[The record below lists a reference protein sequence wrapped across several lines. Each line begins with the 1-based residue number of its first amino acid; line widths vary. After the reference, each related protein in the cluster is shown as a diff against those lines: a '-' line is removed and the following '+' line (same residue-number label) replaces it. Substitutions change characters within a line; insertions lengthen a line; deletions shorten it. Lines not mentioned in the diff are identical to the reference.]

1 MSLSVYIIASL
12 FIVVPFIFSPFSSEL
27 FELPK
32 MLTIYAYTAILGP
45 LALYR
50 FYRLDT
56 KPILSRLT
64 QLLFGSM
71 ILFYL
76 SQLLA
81 AAFSIDR
88 HLSWFGYY
96 SRINGGVLSLTAYL
110 ILVISTYI
118 LLHKE
123 HVLTILKG
131 VLVGGALLLLW
142 GLPAKFGYDFTC
154 LVATGSLSVSCW
166 TSDFNPTVRLFSTIG
181 QPNWYAAH
189 LIVIALTILFV
200 ITTGNNLLNKKYV
213 RYERYMLFIM
223 FVLTCIEL
231 GWTGSRS
238 GIISFLIAII
248 IFSLGNWYKKIKLP
262 WTYLFFAIIPLLV
275 LLYEPIK
282 GILLQPKPTNTQI
295 AVVNRQSPASSTEQ
309 SVTPSSQIRLIVWK
323 GGLALLKRYP
333 IIGTGPETFALSYFF
348 TRPTEHNLTSEWDF
362 VYNKAHNEFI
372 NTAAN
377 SGYIGLISY
386 TLMLLAMAGVA
397 AYLFFTE
404 KKGSISSVALLVFST
419 IAGLSVSN
427 FFGFS
432 TSTTQLFL
440 YLFPVLLLIYMKE
453 PYSKTVSK
461 PGVLAIFCYI
471 VFLVIAGN
479 YLIDYAAAD
488 LDYAKGKGYKNSEAI
503 APAYTYTAHALLR
516 RKEPVYL
523 DQQAYLSAQLSLYYE
538 SVKDTKHRN
547 QYAQQAIQMNKETLN
562 SSPLSLTYW
571 RSRGR
576 IYYVLSLAYMSDKPK
591 QSKEYLHQSQ
601 WSFKKAEEIAPTDP
615 KNYLSHALV
624 LSEDKPEE
632 AKQLLLTSLK
642 LKPNYPEALEYL
654 QLLEKS
660 VE

>member
-1 MSLSVYIIASL
+1 MQLSVYIIASL
-12 FIVVPFIFSPFSSEL
+12 FVVVPFIFSPFSSEL

-32 MLTIYAYTAILGP
+32 MLTVYAYTAILGP
-45 LALYR
+45 LAIYR
-50 FYRLDT
+50 YYQLNKLLT
-56 KPILSRLT
+56 LNRLT
-64 QLLFGSM
+64 QLLFGSL

-81 AAFSIDR
+81 TLFSIDR

-96 SRINGGVLSLTAYL
+96 SRINGGMLSLSAYL
-110 ILVISTYI
+110 ILAVSTYI
-118 LLHKE
+118 LLYKE
-123 HVLTILKG
+123 HVITVLKG
-131 VLVGGALLLLW
+131 VLLGGVILLLW
-142 GLPAKFGYDFTC
+142 GLPAKFGYDVTC

-189 LIVIALTILFV
+189 LMVIALTILFI
-200 ITTGNNLLNKKYV
+200 ITTGTNLVNKKYV
-213 RYERYMLFIM
+213 QYERYALFIM
-223 FVLTCIEL
+223 FLLTCIEL
-231 GWTGSRS
+231 VWTGSRS
-238 GIISFLIAII
+238 GMISFLIAII
-248 IFSLGNWYKKIKLP
+248 IFTLGSWYKKVKLP
-262 WTYLFFAIIPLLV
+262 WMYLVFAVIPLVV

-282 GILLQPKPTNTQI
+282 GMVIKPVPEATPAT
-295 AVVNRQSPASSTEQ
+295 VTEASSVATTQ

-323 GGLALLKRYP
+323 GGLELLKRYP
-333 IIGTGPETFALSYFF
+333 WLGTGPETFALSYFF
-348 TRPTEHNLTSEWDF
+348 TRPAEHNLTSEWDF

-377 SGYIGLISY
+377 SGYIGITLY
-386 TLMLLAMAGVA
+386 TFMLLTMAGIA
-397 AYLFFTE
+397 AYLFYPT
-404 KKGSISSVALLVFST
+404 KGGIRSHLALLVFSML
-419 IAGLSVSN
+419 AGLSVSN

-453 PYSKTVSK
+453 PDTKAFSK

-488 LDYAKGKGYKNSEAI
+488 LAYAKGKGYKNSEAI

-516 RKEPVYL
+516 RKEPIYL
-523 DQQAYLSAQLSLYYE
+523 DQQAYLSAQLSLYYQ
-538 SVKDTKHRN
+538 SVKDLKHRN
-547 QYAQQAIQMNKETLN
+547 QYAQQAIQMNKETLDG
-562 SSPLSLTYW
+562 SPFSLTYW

-591 QSKEYLHQSQ
+591 QSKEYLSQSQ
-601 WSFKKAEEIAPTDP
+601 QAFKKAEEIAPTDP

-624 LSEDKPEE
+624 LSEDKPED
-632 AKQLLLTSLK
+632 AKRLLRKALK